1 MVLKKTPDQNKK
13 QWGILCTVE
22 MEFSLGMDSST
33 MVLFSLDLGWTGF
46 FIMNVS
52 RRFAVQSQPEKERI
66 QTKIELLITILLKIK
81 ELT

>member
-1 MVLKKTPDQNKK
+1 M
-13 QWGILCTVE
+13 E
-22 MEFSLGMDSST
+22 MEFRETSSLGMDSST